1 MIDSHD
7 SQYSQQK
14 AFLGYFAEH
23 FMNVSMVPIDSRPI
37 AVLNRQ
43 EQQSMALARRGLKMA
58 INDCVSM
65 SEGLR
70 GDELAAVDAQL
81 RAAGIV
87 TLSALR
93 LEYSKKLRK
102 IAERGVIKTEVEFYL
117 VKEVVDG
124 NSDNADRAELLRLA
138 AMLEAYE
145 IAEASA
151 RDK

>member
-1 MIDSHD
+1 
-7 SQYSQQK
+7 
-14 AFLGYFAEH
+14 
-23 FMNVSMVPIDSRPI
+23 
-37 AVLNRQ
+37 
-43 EQQSMALARRGLKMA
+43 MA

-65 SEGLR
+65 TEGLR
-70 GDELAAVDAQL
+70 GEELAAIDAKL

-93 LEYSKKLRK
+93 LEYSKKLKK
-102 IAERGVIKTEVEFYL
+102 IAQRGVIKTRVEFYL

-124 NSDNADRAELLRLA
+124 NSDNANRTDLLRLA

-145 IAEASA
+145 IGEASK

>member
-1 MIDSHD
+1 MTDVGD
-7 SQYSQQK
+7 TQYARQK
-14 AFLGYFAEH
+14 AFLAYFAEH
-23 FMNVSMVPIDSRPI
+23 FLNASVVPVDSRPI

-43 EQQSMALARRGLKMA
+43 EQESMALARRGLKMA

-65 SEGLR
+65 TEGLR
-70 GDELAAVDAQL
+70 GEELVAIDAQL

-93 LEYSKKLRK
+93 LEYSKKLKK
-102 IAERGVIKTEVEFYL
+102 ISLRGVIKTDVEFYL

-124 NSDNADRAELLRLA
+124 NSDNVDRTELLKLA
-138 AMLEAYE
+138 SMLEACE
-145 IAEASA
+145 LVAASK

>member
-7 SQYSQQK
+7 SQYSLQK

-43 EQQSMALARRGLKMA
+43 EQESMALARRGLKMA

-65 SEGLR
+65 TEGLR
-70 GDELAAVDAQL
+70 GEELAAVDAQL

-87 TLSALR
+87 TLS
-93 LEYSKKLRK
+93 
-102 IAERGVIKTEVEFYL
+102 
-117 VKEVVDG
+117 
-124 NSDNADRAELLRLA
+124 
-138 AMLEAYE
+138 
-145 IAEASA
+145 
-151 RDK
+151 

>member
-1 MIDSHD
+1 MTDLHD
-7 SQYSQQK
+7 SKYSQQK

-23 FMNVSMVPIDSRPI
+23 FMNASIVPVDSRPI
-37 AVLNRQ
+37 AVLNRKEQ
-43 EQQSMALARRGLKMA
+43 ESMALARRGLKMA

-65 SEGLR
+65 TEGLR
-70 GDELAAVDAQL
+70 GEELAAIDAKL

-93 LEYSKKLRK
+93 LEYSKKLKK
-102 IAERGVIKTEVEFYL
+102 IAERGVIKTRVEFYL

-124 NSDNADRAELLRLA
+124 NSDNANRTELLRLA

-145 IAEASA
+145 IREASK